1 MKFIPASELKKK
13 YEVFGHFYS
22 VIFPCG
28 NIIDC
33 RSVLE
38 IIDKS
43 IVPSDINT
51 LHGLK
56 PDCIFIMM
64 NPGSSRP
71 LDKDVEGSLKR
82 INSSVVKNMRITYV
96 SAKPDTTQYQVMR
109 VMKAKGWGHVRV
121 LNLSD
126 LRNPKSGEFITRF
139 NEVENYK
146 NGHIHSI
153 FSSLRCEELEQKMNR
168 KKGAPVVCAWGVSDN
183 LNTLIGRCLER
194 IDGKCRRM
202 GVCKDD
208 GSDKYYHPLPTLQRN
223 KEEWVRKVLTL
234 L

>member
-13 YEVFGHFYS
+13 YEVYGHFYS
-22 VIFPCG
+22 IHFPCG
-28 NIIDC
+28 NSIDC

-38 IIDKS
+38 IISKDNIPDKL
-43 IVPSDINT
+43 DT
-51 LHGLK
+51 LHSYN
-56 PDCIFIMM
+56 PNCIFIMM
-64 NPGSSRP
+64 NPGSSAP
-71 LDKDVEGSLKR
+71 KVEVNNIIQSSKIKKLK
-82 INSSVVKNMRITYV
+82 ISYV
-96 SAKPDTTQYQVMR
+96 PTKPDTTQYQVMR
-109 VMKAKGWGHVRV
+109 VMKAKGWNHVRV

-139 NEVENYK
+139 NVVENYK

-168 KKGAPVVCAWGVSDN
+168 KKGAPVVCAWGVNDG
-183 LNTLIGRCLER
+183 LNPLIERCLER

-208 GSDKYYHPLPTLQRN
+208 ESDKYYHPLPTLQRD
-223 KEEWVRKVLTL
+223 KEAWVRKVMKTL
-234 L
+234 